1 MSQRTAHII
10 TAAALLTATAC
21 GTNRLP
27 EIAANTCDAF
37 REELADRGTPFE
49 LTYTIAL
56 SQATEDGHTGDDL
69 NQALQT
75 ECPAVLDL
83 VAQEVDLNE

>member
-1 MSQRTAHII
+1 MSRRTTHII
-10 TAAALLTATAC
+10 AAALLTITAC
-21 GTNRLP
+21 TGTNRLQ
-27 EIAANTCDAF
+27 EIAANTCNAF

-69 NQALQT
+69 NEALQT